1 MRNDAF
7 NKAER
12 LESLETCGKRIHATV
27 FGGAEDI
34 LKLATLIDR
43 QKRTEAYTR
52 SHARRTQALRDSV
65 Q

>member
-12 LESLETCGKRIHATV
+12 LESLETKRIHATV